1 MDHWRIIAVIE
12 CNIKLNN
19 QNNNINGSLINKTV
33 LEGKMFSIKSLKII
47 IWHFKQNRKNDQDLF
62 LTLFNNIGA
71 GNIKE
76 EDVVKLWEL
85 QK

>member
-1 MDHWRIIAVIE
+1 MIINWSVMMDHWRIIAVIE

-47 IWHFKQNRKNDQDLF
+47 I
-62 LTLFNNIGA
+62 
-71 GNIKE
+71 
-76 EDVVKLWEL
+76 
-85 QK
+85 